1 MTPTQIVFFILGIF
15 VGRLIID
22 LMKERQES
30 ICHNGLI
37 L

>member
-1 MTPTQIVFFILGIF
+1 MTTIQIVFFILGIF

-22 LMKERQES
+22 FMKGRQEI